1 MKEVA
6 LTWTAAWPMWT
17 AVKHNNSKH
26 LRRQDSGIFD
36 KVHVYRCAVGGGAV
50 EGFFISHRRDPPQ
63 KRVDLVLWFGGCSLG
78 VWDAL
83 QSIYAQAAAKSCL
96 WTLKPAK
103 VSSCSKNPSYR
114 KAFTR
119 CFPSLFISKWRPGNI
134 LHIILRLHR
143 HLASVAWCSDSFRN
157 KIGYFRLFTGEL
169 NLQQIYKRMGV
180 QCVFKLFW
188 DVFGKH
194 WANCCKLLH
203 DSALH
208 VV

>member
-50 EGFFISHRRDPPQ
+50 EGFFISHGCDPP
-63 KRVDLVLWFGGCSLG
+63 KTCRVVLWFGGCSLG

-96 WTLKPAK
+96 WTLEPAK
-103 VSSCSKNPSYR
+103 VSSCSKNPSSR

-134 LHIILRLHR
+134 LHIILWLHR
-143 HLASVAWCSDSFRN
+143 HLASVSWRSDSFRN
-157 KIGYFRLFTGEL
+157 KIGYFRLFSGEL
-169 NLQQIYKRMGV
+169 ISGSTTEWGSGALLS
-180 QCVFKLFW
+180 CFW

-194 WANCCKLLH
+194 WANCCTILH
-203 DSALH
+203 CTWCN
-208 VV
+208 